1 MSEKKGAD
9 IKFAMALTTLLS
21 AVPPQPIPVQT
32 VDQPY
37 ATPVFLCGS
46 EKIMLS
52 SALFSVKAVG
62 TEIFCNRRYRD
73 SNPTKQLDQY
83 YCEVLLT
90 PDPPQEEFEKIHFK
104 IVIELFPHISED
116 VSEICDHLTWLVPT
130 NLYI

>member
-1 MSEKKGAD
+1 
-9 IKFAMALTTLLS
+9 
-21 AVPPQPIPVQT
+21 
-32 VDQPY
+32 
-37 ATPVFLCGS
+37 
-46 EKIMLS
+46 MLS

-73 SNPTKQLDQY
+73 SNPTKQLDHY

-90 PDPPQEEFEKIHFK
+90 PDPPQEEFEKIHFE